1 VDAIHVVGIN
11 MKILVVEDDRAT
23 RLIVKRVAQS
33 CAETVLEAE
42 NGLDALAIIEKE
54 DPDLLITDLH
64 LPLFDGFELVTT
76 VRASTQNQNLPVICV
91 SSINT
96 RSDIERLPA
105 LRIDDYLLKPIIP
118 AQLKERIKRV
128 LQKEPNW
135 RTQSEVV
142 TVKSRT
148 VFIVD
153 PDPEFGTFVRP
164 LLAPDYDVL
173 EEASGPTALATFKEL
188 APKPG
193 VVILS
198 DQLPTL
204 GGTPIVEVLNR
215 LCAAGSVTP
224 PVVLLLS
231 ATLDPSVAAPT
242 GFTSVIRRSLVA
254 EEFAADTAQWL
265 PKSAPAQRPVRPAA
279 EEQAPEPAPQTSDT
293 GELVPS

>member
-1 VDAIHVVGIN
+1 
-11 MKILVVEDDRAT
+11 
-23 RLIVKRVAQS
+23 VALS
-33 CAETVLEAE
+33 CADCVLEAE
-42 NGLDALAIIEKE
+42 NGLDALALIEKE

-64 LPLFDGFELVTT
+64 LPLFDGFELVAT
-76 VRASTQNQNLPVICV
+76 VRASANNQNLPVICV

-105 LRIDDYLLKPIIP
+105 LRIDDYLLKPINP
-118 AQLKERIKRV
+118 AQLKERINRV

-135 RTQSEVV
+135 RVPSEAG
-142 TVKSRT
+142 THKPREIL
-148 VFIVD
+148 IVD
-153 PDPEFGTFVRP
+153 PDPAFAAFVRP
-164 LLAPDYDVL
+164 LLGPDYDVL

-188 APKPG
+188 ASKPG

-215 LCAAGSVTP
+215 LCAAGSVP
-224 PVVLLLS
+224 PPAVLLLS
-231 ATLDPSVAAPT
+231 ATLDPSVAPPP

-265 PKSAPAQRPVRPAA
+265 PKAPPAQRPVRAAVESAPPAPTAA
-279 EEQAPEPAPQTSDT
+279 ESS
-293 GELVPS
+293 ELVAS